1 MTRHR
6 GVGLATIMM
15 AMALVL
21 AACGSSSPS
30 SSKASSSRS
39 GGTVTEAAVIAYT
52 GTNAFEGGVTDA
64 GLYPAAYEINKAG
77 GILGKRLTIL
87 PVDTRGDPADAL
99 PLMEKMLATTH
110 NLLGISGLGTESG
123 PTLIPVANS
132 AHVVSTIS
140 AGEATYDRMTYPY
153 IWRLLPP
160 DPVNGEAMALWARHL
175 GYTRIATVFGT
186 NASAQGDLPGV
197 LAGIKA
203 IHAKLV
209 LNLGLTPDQ
218 PSYRT
223 DVERLIAARPQVI
236 MTESDGPTA
245 ATFFGELKQL
255 GKLVPIIG
263 TSGTA
268 VSSWIGPLR
277 SAIGVSDFEHYV
289 TIVNAASPK
298 PTPAFTAYVD
308 GLHHSASKV
317 PHPVNQWE
325 SNSYAQ
331 AFYDQVI
338 MQALAADAAH
348 STKGSVYDKYIE
360 KVTEPGPGK
369 TIVYS
374 YAQGKK
380 ALAEGKQIEYVGAS
394 GRIVFDKYHNSF
406 GNEVAE
412 RIPVTGRAI
421 ILGVI
426 TEKSIQ
432 ALG

>member
-175 GYTRIATVFGT
+175 GIAIDDRLTRTGLGDFLDVFVVDRSLG
-186 NASAQGDLPGV
+186 AVGCVRRERLHD
-197 LAGIKA
+197 
-203 IHAKLV
+203 HLV
-209 LNLGLTPDQ
+209 
-218 PSYRT
+218 
-223 DVERLIAARPQVI
+223 VERLCIRVRLPLVDRVGDLGCRVVETVDICRESRGRLGARGVDD
-236 MTESDGPTA
+236 SDVVL
-245 ATFFGELKQL
+245 E
-255 GKLVPIIG
+255 V
-263 TSGTA
+263 
-268 VSSWIGPLR
+268 R
-277 SAIGVSDFEHYV
+277 HSDR
-289 TIVNAASPK
+289 
-298 PTPAFTAYVD
+298 TPERTDPRAD
-308 GLHHSASKV
+308 GR
-317 PHPVNQWE
+317 P
-325 SNSYAQ
+325 
-331 AFYDQVI
+331 
-338 MQALAADAAH
+338 
-348 STKGSVYDKYIE
+348 
-360 KVTEPGPGK
+360 
-369 TIVYS
+369 
-374 YAQGKK
+374 
-380 ALAEGKQIEYVGAS
+380 
-394 GRIVFDKYHNSF
+394 
-406 GNEVAE
+406 
-412 RIPVTGRAI
+412 
-421 ILGVI
+421 
-426 TEKSIQ
+426 
-432 ALG
+432 